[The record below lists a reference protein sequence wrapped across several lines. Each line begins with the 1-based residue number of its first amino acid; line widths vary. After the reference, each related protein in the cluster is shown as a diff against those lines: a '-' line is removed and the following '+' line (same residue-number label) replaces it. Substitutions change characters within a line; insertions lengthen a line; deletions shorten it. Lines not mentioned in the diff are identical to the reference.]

1 MKLFS
6 VDRFLSHAKAFLG
19 SVAAAVAVVIFNTTA
34 QPDGSITNWELP
46 NSRDEW
52 VAFVTAVVLG
62 WLLPWF
68 QRNYPSVAKAEADL
82 ALAQKRVSTGKQA
95 Q

>member
-6 VDRFLSHAKAFLG
+6 VDRLMAHAKAFVG

-46 NSRDEW
+46 NTREEW
-52 VAFVTAVVLG
+52 VAFVSAVIVG
-62 WLLPWF
+62 WLLPWL
-68 QRNYPSVAKAEADL
+68 QRNYPSVAKAQADL
-82 ALAQKRVSTGKQA
+82 ALAEKRVITGKQA